1 MNKNVYITV
10 FRSKSDMRN
19 LKTNYTVI
27 LPVYTV
33 ILLNAAS
40 VYSVCLRLFH
50 YLNFLQVDPVRTI
63 SAGKVNIGAFRTY
76 PKVCNH

>member
-27 LPVYTV
+27 LYTV
-33 ILLNAAS
+33 IFHNAAS
-40 VYSVCLRLFH
+40 VYSVCLRLFY